1 MGVDTEFVYR
11 ASTVATLLAM
21 NEQLYELDPDSAF
34 MRRDIENDR
43 ADLDWLR
50 DEISSRLTQLQTA
63 YSAELA
69 QAEVEARKLSAKR
82 LTQECS
88 RNGKTEYLVE
98 TNSQMETRLLED
110 PNSTTIRYADIVYSE
125 EEARK
130 LIAREDARLLAEAK
144 SAVIEQAKADKRA
157 VIDAAKTADYNN
169 VHGFTDNMSKLQ
181 AAKALKFLNKAKPN
195 GFHGKPIT
203 IKDFIN
209 NVVDNGAYI
218 NKSCDFSSQNDQKE
232 ESLYWS
238 DGGNDYVSYTK
249 TIGKTGLD
257 YAKFLIRL
265 RQV

>member
-88 RNGKTEYLVE
+88 RNGKTEYLFE
-98 TNSQMETRLLED
+98 TNLQMERRLTDD
-110 PNSTTIRYADIVYSE
+110 PNSTTIRYADVVHSA

-130 LIAREDARLLAEAK
+130 RIEFEDTKLFAEAK
-144 SAVIEQAKADKRA
+144 SAVIEKAKADKQA

-169 VHGFTDNMSKLQ
+169 VYGFTDNMPRLQ
-181 AAKALKFLNKAKPN
+181 AAKALQFLNKARPN
-195 GFHGKPIT
+195 GFQGKPIT
-203 IKDFIN
+203 IKDFIKA
-209 NVVDNGAYI
+209 VVDNGAYI
-218 NKSCDFSSQNDQKE
+218 HESRAFSSQNDKKE
-232 ESLYWS
+232 ELLYWS
-238 DGGNDYVSYTK
+238 DGGHDYVSYAK
-249 TIGKTGLD
+249 TIGKTGMD
-257 YAKFLIRL
+257 YAKYLIRK

>member
-1 MGVDTEFVYR
+1 MGVDAKSVYR
-11 ASTVATLLAM
+11 ASKVATLLGM
-21 NEQLYELDPDSAF
+21 NEQLYELDADSAF
-34 MRRDIENDR
+34 MCSDIENDR
-43 ADLDWLR
+43 TDLDWLLG
-50 DEISSRLTQLQTA
+50 EISSRLEQLRAT
-63 YSAELA
+63 YSVELA
-69 QAEVEARKLSAKR
+69 QAEVEARNLATKR
-82 LTQECS
+82 LTQERS
-88 RNGKTEYLVE
+88 RNGKTEYLFE
-98 TNSQMETRLLED
+98 TNSQMETRLRED
-110 PNSTTIRYADIVYSE
+110 PDSTAIRYADIVYSAE
-125 EEARK
+125 EVRK
-130 LIAREDARLLAEAK
+130 RITQEDARLLAEAK

-169 VHGFTDNMSKLQ
+169 VYGFTDNMSRLQ

-195 GFHGKPIT
+195 GFHGKSIT

-218 NKSCDFSSQNDQKE
+218 NKSCGFSSQNDQKE

-238 DGGNDYVSYTK
+238 DGDNDYVSYTK

>member
-1 MGVDTEFVYR
+1 MGVGEKSVYH
-11 ASTVATLLAM
+11 ASKVATLLAM
-21 NEQLYELDPDSAF
+21 NRQLYELDADSAF
-34 MRRDIENDR
+34 MRSDIENDR

-50 DEISSRLTQLQTA
+50 DEISSRLTQLQTT
-63 YSAELA
+63 YSVELA
-69 QAEVEARKLSAKR
+69 QAEVEARNLATKR
-82 LTQECS
+82 LAQERS

-130 LIAREDARLLAEAK
+130 RIAQEDARLLSKAK
-144 SAVIEQAKADKRA
+144 SGVIEQAKADKKA
-157 VIDAAKTADYNN
+157 VIDAAKTTDYNN
-169 VHGFTDNMSKLQ
+169 VYGFTDNMSRLQ

-218 NKSCDFSSQNDQKE
+218 NKSCDFSGQNDQKE
-232 ESLYWS
+232 ESLYWR

-249 TIGKTGLD
+249 TIGKTGLN

>member
-1 MGVDTEFVYR
+1 MGVGEKSVYH
-11 ASTVATLLAM
+11 ASKVATLLAM
-21 NEQLYELDPDSAF
+21 NSQLYELDADSAF
-34 MRRDIENDR
+34 MRSDIENDR

-50 DEISSRLTQLQTA
+50 DEISSRLTQLQTT
-63 YSAELA
+63 YSVELA
-69 QAEVEARKLSAKR
+69 QAEVEARNLATKR
-82 LTQECS
+82 LTQERS

-110 PNSTTIRYADIVYSE
+110 PNSTTIRYADIVSSA

-130 LIAREDARLLAEAK
+130 RIAQEDARLLAEAK
-144 SAVIEQAKADKRA
+144 SAVIEQAKAAKRA
-157 VIDAAKTADYNN
+157 VVDAAQTADYNN
-169 VHGFTDNMSKLQ
+169 VYGFTDNMSKLQ
-181 AAKALKFLNKAKPN
+181 AAKALKFLNKAKQN
-195 GFHGKPIT
+195 GFQGKPIT

-209 NVVDNGAYI
+209 TVVDNGAYI
-218 NKSCDFSSQNDQKE
+218 NKSYDFSSQNDQKE

-238 DGGNDYVSYTK
+238 DGGNVYVSYTK